1 MSQAA
6 ECGKETDLRFVE
18 TIKVQFGRAQ
28 ALPYHQAR
36 MERTIRH
43 FFPSLASDAMPSL
56 ERLLAPTLE
65 MALFKARVVYGAQ
78 GVEAVEYA
86 PYVMRTIRSLQ
97 VVEDDAIDYTFKRC
111 DRTSLSALV
120 ARKGECDEIIIVKNG
135 LLTDTSYTTSP
146 SSMATNGSRPAN
158 PCWLAPGVP
167 RS

>member
-56 ERLLAPTLE
+56 ERLLVPTPE

-86 PYVMRTIRSLQ
+86 PYVMRTIRSCKWWRTTPSTTASS
-97 VVEDDAIDYTFKRC
+97 DATAR
-111 DRTSLSALV
+111 RSAPL
-120 ARKGECDEIIIVKNG
+120 
-135 LLTDTSYTTSP
+135 
-146 SSMATNGSRPAN
+146 
-158 PCWLAPGVP
+158 
-167 RS
+167 

>member
-18 TIKVQFGRAQ
+18 TIKVQSGRAQ

-56 ERLLAPTLE
+56 ERLLVPTPE

-97 VVEDDAIDYTFKRC
+97 VVEDDAIDYSFKHATAR
-111 DRTSLSALV
+111 RSAPL
-120 ARKGECDEIIIVKNG
+120 
-135 LLTDTSYTTSP
+135 
-146 SSMATNGSRPAN
+146 
-158 PCWLAPGVP
+158 
-167 RS
+167 

>member
-18 TIKVQFGRAQ
+18 TIKVQSGRAQ

-56 ERLLAPTLE
+56 ERLLVPTPE

-120 ARKGECDEIIIVKNG
+120 ARRVSVTRSSSSR
-135 LLTDTSYTTSP
+135 TDSSPIPPTPTSP

>member
-1 MSQAA
+1 MRPSSMSQAA

-86 PYVMRTIRSLQ
+86 PLRH
-97 VVEDDAIDYTFKRC
+97 ADY
-111 DRTSLSALV
+111 
-120 ARKGECDEIIIVKNG
+120 
-135 LLTDTSYTTSP
+135 P
-146 SSMATNGSRPAN
+146 
-158 PCWLAPGVP
+158 
-167 RS
+167 

>member
-18 TIKVQFGRAQ
+18 TIKVQSGRAQ

-56 ERLLAPTLE
+56 ERLLAPTPE

-78 GVEAVEYA
+78 G
-86 PYVMRTIRSLQ
+86 
-97 VVEDDAIDYTFKRC
+97 
-111 DRTSLSALV
+111 
-120 ARKGECDEIIIVKNG
+120 G
-135 LLTDTSYTTSP
+135 
-146 SSMATNGSRPAN
+146 GSR
-158 PCWLAPGVP
+158 GVCP
-167 RS
+167 LRHADYP